1 MLTDAAWVFY
11 SVQKYSEAPTA
22 GTALVADIPHDRMRE
37 FRQAAVEVS
46 NAMSL
51 EQLQAAVKWWLE
63 HPEELRNKAATGQQ
77 WATHNVLTT
86 HFFEQVT
93 ELYFEMSSAG
103 GKAMVGR
110 AFPSPFYVRCRGAG
124 GERWCKEKQ
133 KGKLPH
139 YHSPEAAK
147 HPASGGPVPTVTPPD
162 TACAGIAPPAYQS
175 RWRPLR
181 WLLLQTKAAAT
192 TATDPS
198 YRRLAAQSD
207 HAYVKVI
214 AHWGPGFTEY
224 DESRTLAEN
233 IKAKFGEQDFFDVI
247 LTDDDWPKPD
257 ETAAFHARRT
267 VVVVR
272 RLECVQ
278 KTDCAESLRA
288 HSPSIVLLGNP
299 FEAMYNA
306 ELTDLS
312 TRSLIVHQPRFSVPA
327 LHVDLSQPGEKATDV
342 LLVRRPG
349 QNAESYP
356 MMERWATVCA
366 SLKSAGKNVEVFD
379 AAAPTEGTDAAAA
392 DEELAGRIRRA
403 KIVLGS
409 AGAAR
414 YAPADWEE
422 ALVAG
427 ALVIS
432 DMPYDR
438 VREFRRLSVE
448 VAADA
453 SAEQLQAAVEQWLGD
468 GAGRLGKVQ
477 EGQAWVRFRC
487 GRVVWWSHESHGCWC
502 LVVAGGEERPGQ
514 QLHRRRDG
522 SLPRGDG
529 TTFRRGARGQE
540 VSGEHGHLP
549 ARLSDELCS
558 SHTTPCCSGTGTPRA
573 ARAGARRGARVTPR
587 RRSART
593 GRPEQTRHR
602 RLSLD
607 SLRLRIDVR
616 AKRNC
621 EVDVQRARGGGQG
634 TSQRTA
640 RWSFAAQA
648 SNWRA
653 GTRTTQGS

>member
-1 MLTDAAWVFY
+1 MRTWLVQEVSAPRDLGGSLIGAVSNAYPLRKKWDQLVKKGVPGQKLKKHKHPCVASLPCCWPCFCCRFWLCWSCPLCSCPLCSYSCSLESSNPGLRRGYWNSKTSWTSVWEEYANRVQRSKIMLTDAAWVFY

-77 WATHNVLTT
+77 WATHNVLTA

-93 ELYFEMSSAG
+93 ELYFEMVSRDAG

-124 GERWCKEKQ
+124 GEPWCKEKQ

-139 YHSPEAAK
+139 YHSPEVAK
-147 HPASGGPVPTVTPPD
+147 HPASGGPVPTVAPPD

-192 TATDPS
+192 TAADPS
-198 YRRLAAQSD
+198 YRRLVAQSD
-207 HAYVKVI
+207 HPYLKVI
-214 AHWGPGFTEY
+214 EHWGPGFAEY
-224 DESRTLAEN
+224 DESRALAEN
-233 IKAKFGEQDFFDVI
+233 IKTKFGELDFFDVI
-247 LTDDDWPKPD
+247 LTDDDWPKPA

-278 KTDCAESLRA
+278 KSDCAESLRA

-312 TRSLIVHQPRFSVPA
+312 TRSLIVHQPRFSVHA
-327 LHVDLSQPGEKATDV
+327 DLSQPGEKATDV

-366 SLKSAGKNVEVFD
+366 SLKTAGKEVEVFD
-379 AAAPTEGTDAAAA
+379 VAAPTEGADAAAA

-427 ALVIS
+427 ALVVS

-453 SAEQLQAAVEQWLGD
+453 SAEQLQAVVEQWLGD
-468 GAGRLGKVQ
+468 GAGRLAKVQ
-477 EGQAWVRFRC
+477 EGQAWVRFLC
-487 GRVVWWSHESHGCWC
+487 GRVVWRSHGVSRL
-502 LVVAGGEERPGQ
+502 LVSC
-514 QLHRRRDG
+514 RRR
-522 SLPRGDG
+522 
-529 TTFRRGARGQE
+529 
-540 VSGEHGHLP
+540 
-549 ARLSDELCS
+549 
-558 SHTTPCCSGTGTPRA
+558 
-573 ARAGARRGARVTPR
+573 R
-587 RRSART
+587 RRTPWPA
-593 GRPEQTRHR
+593 
-602 RLSLD
+602 
-607 SLRLRIDVR
+607 
-616 AKRNC
+616 
-621 EVDVQRARGGGQG
+621 
-634 TSQRTA
+634 TS
-640 RWSFAAQA
+640 S
-648 SNWRA
+648 
-653 GTRTTQGS
+653 TT